1 MKKLLLFLLV
11 LTTKAS
17 WAQDCNLSYST
28 SDLAFQSVEG
38 LKIAYQ
44 EETAR
49 RSPNTVIF
57 LHGLG
62 GNLTHW
68 SQTKLSNTHV
78 IRMDLPGYGYSDP
91 IPSEIPSDQLLTFYA
106 EKISQFIEAKKLK
119 NVLLVGHSMGGQIAV
134 HTALLYPEKIQ
145 KLALIAPAGLETFS
159 EKEAA
164 VLINYAQPSFF
175 KLQTE
180 PQVRAGFLSNFYQ
193 FPASAEFL
201 VADRMKLAQCSSFDS
216 YFSTVAGGVK
226 SMLNQ
231 PIREKLGEMKQPTL
245 VIFGRQDALIPN
257 KLFHPTLTTE
267 TVAQISS
274 EIPTSQLELIDGAGH
289 LVMFEQ
295 AERVNKL
302 LTIFIHK

>member
-1 MKKLLLFLLV
+1 MKKLTLFLLV
-11 LTTKAS
+11 LITNIT
-17 WAQDCNLSYST
+17 WAQDCNLSYKAS
-28 SDLAFQSVEG
+28 AIRFQSVQG
-38 LKIAYQ
+38 VKIAYQ

-49 RSPNTVIF
+49 KSPNTVIF

-68 SQTKLSNTHV
+68 SQTKLTNTHV
-78 IRMDLPGYGYSDP
+78 IRLDLPGYGYSDS
-91 IPSEIPSDQLLTFYA
+91 ISSEVPMSQLLTFYA

-145 KLALIAPAGLETFS
+145 KLALIAPAGLETFT
-159 EKEAA
+159 EQEAA
-164 VLINYAQPSFF
+164 ILMNYAQPTFF

-180 PQVRAGFLSNFYQ
+180 QQVRTGFLSNFYQ

-201 VADRMKLAQCSSFDS
+201 VADRMKLAQCPSFNS

-231 PIREKLGEMKQPTL
+231 PIRARLGEIKQPTL

-274 EIPTSQLELIDGAGH
+274 EIPMSQLEVIDEAGH

-302 LTIFIHK
+302 LTIFINK

>member
-1 MKKLLLFLLV
+1 MKKLLLFLL

-17 WAQDCNLSYST
+17 WAQDCDLSYKT
-28 SDLAFQSVEG
+28 ADLAFQSVEG
-38 LKIAYQ
+38 LKIAYL

-49 RSPNTVIF
+49 RSPNIVIF

-68 SQTKLSNTHV
+68 SQTKLANTHV

-91 IPSEIPSDQLLTFYA
+91 IPSDIPTSQLLTFYA

-119 NVLLVGHSMGGQIAV
+119 NVLLAGHSMGGQIAV

-145 KLALIAPAGLETFS
+145 KLALVAPAGLETFT

-180 PQVRAGFLSNFYQ
+180 QQVRTGFLSNFYQ

-201 VADRMKLAQCSSFDS
+201 VADRMKLAQCASFDS

-231 PIREKLGEMKQPTL
+231 PIREKLGKIKQPTL

-267 TVAQISS
+267 TVAQFSS
-274 EIPTSQLELIDGAGH
+274 EIPKSQLELIDEAGH